1 MAADLI
7 VRDPSGQDLGPDQS
21 ATRNAGLLWAVAG
34 AATMIFAGVLAVMS
48 RDFSL
53 DIEMTERPILAVVA
67 VLVLANAA
75 AAIFLPILVLRCGG
89 LTDEQTRRIVWLI
102 VLCGLVARL
111 TLFGSQPILEND
123 YQRYLWDGG
132 VTAQGSNPYEFSPAS
147 VLRDSTSGALAPML
161 ENGAGTLERIG
172 HKHLTSI
179 YPPVA
184 QATFAMAH
192 FIAPWNLDAWRLVLL
207 AGDLATLILLLRL
220 LDIAGRSRLW
230 VSLYWLNP
238 LVLKEAF
245 NSAHMEPILLPFV
258 LGSLIL
264 AWQRRST
271 LAAAALALAAG
282 IKVWPL
288 IIAPVVLRIFETE
301 SVSQKIARLIL
312 PVTLLCTGAALSIMP
327 MVLTGLGESSGLI
340 AYAESWKTNSALYP
354 ALETLMAAALHAPDS
369 GTNAAAISTRTLI
382 GALVVLAALAAA
394 WRPWR
399 TLHELLVCISIVV
412 ATLVLLSPA
421 QYPWYAL
428 WFAPL
433 FVFHPSPAFRT
444 LMVTVSL
451 YYTSFYFAAHDRHEI
466 FTGYV
471 VWLIWIPVWIAA
483 ASEFTR
489 VCQRAKAAPVT

>member
-1 MAADLI
+1 MATDLI
-7 VRDPSGQDLGPDQS
+7 VRDPSGTDQ
-21 ATRNAGLLWAVAG
+21 AAARKAELLWAVAG
-34 AATMIFAGVLAVMS
+34 AATVIFAGVLAFMA

-53 DIEMTERPILAVVA
+53 DIDMTERPILIVVA
-67 VLVLANAA
+67 VLASANAA
-75 AAIFLPILVLRCGG
+75 AAIFLPKLVLRSGA
-89 LTDEQTRRIVWLI
+89 LVDEQIRRVVWLI
-102 VLCGLVARL
+102 VLSGLVARL

-132 VTAQGSNPYEFSPAS
+132 VTAQGSNPYAFSPAT
-147 VLRDSTSGALAPML
+147 VLRDGASGALAPML
-161 ENGAGTLERIG
+161 ENGGDTLERIG

-179 YPPVA
+179 YPPAA
-184 QATFAMAH
+184 QATFAIAH
-192 FIAPWNLDAWRLVLL
+192 LIAPWNLDAWRLVLL
-207 AGDLATLILLLRL
+207 AGDLATLTLLLRL
-220 LDIAGRSRLW
+220 LGIAGRSRLW

-258 LGSLIL
+258 VGSLIL

-288 IIAPVVLRIFETE
+288 IIAPVVLRIFDDE

-312 PVTLLCTGAALSIMP
+312 PAALLCTGAALSIMP
-327 MVLTGLGESSGLI
+327 MVLTGSDESSGLI

-354 ALETLMAAALHAPDS
+354 TLETLMAAVLQAPEA
-369 GTNAAAISTRTLI
+369 GTNAAAIITRTLI
-382 GALVVLAALAAA
+382 GAIVMLVAFAAA

-399 TLHELLVCISIVV
+399 TLHELVVLSSIVV
-412 ATLVLLSPA
+412 AALVLLSPA

-444 LMVTVSL
+444 LMVTVPL
-451 YYTSFYFAAHDRHEI
+451 YYTSFYFAAHDRQEI

-471 VWLIWIPVWIAA
+471 VWVIWIPVWIAA
-483 ASEFTR
+483 ASEITSAYR
-489 VCQRAKAAPVT
+489 RSKAAPVA

>member
-1 MAADLI
+1 MAADMI
-7 VRDPSGQDLGPDQS
+7 VREPSGQDLGADQAS
-21 ATRNAGLLWAVAG
+21 SRKVELLWLVAG
-34 AATMIFAGVLAVMS
+34 AATIIFAGVLAVMS

-67 VLVLANAA
+67 VLVFANAA

-89 LTDEQTRRIVWLI
+89 LTDERTRRIVWLI

-111 TLFGSQPILEND
+111 MLFGSQPILEND

-132 VTAQGSNPYEFSPAS
+132 VTAHGSNPYELSPATI
-147 VLRDSTSGALAPML
+147 LRDGASGALAPML
-161 ENGAGTLERIG
+161 ENGGQTLERIG

-184 QATFAMAH
+184 QATFAIAH
-192 FIAPWNLDAWRLVLL
+192 LIAPWNLDAWRLVLL
-207 AGDLATLILLLRL
+207 AGDLATLILLLKL

-245 NSAHMEPILLPFV
+245 NSAHMEPILVPFV
-258 LGSLIL
+258 IGSLML

-282 IKVWPL
+282 IKIWPL

-312 PVTLLCTGAALSIMP
+312 PVTLLCIGAALSIVP
-327 MVLTGLGESSGLI
+327 MVLTGSGESSGLI

-354 ALETLMAAALHAPDS
+354 ALETLMATVLRAPDA
-369 GTNAAAISTRTLI
+369 GTNAAAIGTRTLI
-382 GALVVLAALAAA
+382 GAIVLAVALSAA

-399 TLHELLVCISIVV
+399 TLHELVARTSIVV
-412 ATLVLLSPA
+412 AALVLLSPA

-428 WFAPL
+428 WFAPF
-433 FVFHPSPAFRT
+433 FVFHPSPAFRA
-444 LMVTVSL
+444 LMVTVPL

-483 ASEFTR
+483 ASEFTSSYR
-489 VCQRAKAAPVT
+489 QAEAAPES